1 MLTLSN
7 RSGRMLVFVLDHDSF
22 CSATG
27 RCECRVERLGRRRLR
42 VARSLTVPAG
52 AAIAD
57 LPEAVL
63 SVPPVARALASGE
76 LTARRAAPAPLA
88 VAESAPATEPQTT
101 ARKKRGRG

>member
-22 CSATG
+22 CSALG

-42 VARSLTVPAG
+42 VARSLSIPAG
-52 AAIAD
+52 AAAGD
-57 LPEAVL
+57 LPDALIAV
-63 SVPPVARALASGE
+63 PTVARALANGE
-76 LTARRAAPAPLA
+76 LAARRTASRPSAIAEPAPA
-88 VAESAPATEPQTT
+88 AEPRTA